1 MPGIPTFAQSGACP
15 VIAPGG
21 STPAETAYTAA
32 RYSQAEDLY
41 GQALARNPH
50 DLKLSAALVKT
61 WLHEGQVAQAA
72 AQVNRIL
79 PDNPNSAITL
89 TSLAEV
95 QLRQGQP
102 WLSLETLKTAESA
115 DPCYARI
122 YLIRSR
128 ALRIDSMYAS
138 EREQVQKAYDI
149 DPTDPDIRHAWLRTV
164 SPAHEIESI
173 AGSLATLKD
182 LDAETQQKAADSIRS
197 MMPLLSENNQTC
209 QILPTAA
216 SASFTLQASF
226 QDAKHIDGYRLE
238 VDLPKS
244 KAKLQVDTAASG
256 VFISRALADA
266 NGFQPGAGDP
276 PGTVRVE
283 SVHIGPLEFRDCI
296 VGVNEAPFPGKAD
309 GFIGTDMFASYLV
322 TLDYPGSKLILAP
335 LPKQANIVPQDR
347 VVAPELHDFMPVY
360 HRQQYLLVP
369 AMLNNKSRRLFILDS
384 GIRYSTMT
392 SEVAHSVSSTKVNFT
407 NAMQTV
413 SGSTLQVYRDS
424 FDFQLAN
431 LTLSHQSHILELDSS
446 TIDQNAGMQVAGML
460 GFDMLHSFVLT
471 IDYRDGLVKMESVEA
486 GSTATGSS
494 GTVRAA
500 AQPACEPGDDRDR
513 PTSSTIEAKVTGLID
528 SAHLK
533 PGKEITVK
541 IVNEWEFPGCSLP
554 SGSILY
560 GHVTA
565 ANSSKDPD
573 AAELGLVFDHGE
585 CGGMTKKAISLAVIG
600 VVASHDQFVGLH
612 SALPSQ
618 VSGGGRDI
626 SVTAQNM
633 GSFALDENLN
643 PSGPPHTVHPG
654 IVAGIPKMKLEPWG
668 GPGCST
674 KITTADR
681 SVRLG
686 PGSELILTM
695 QEPR

>member
-1 MPGIPTFAQSGACP
+1 MPIFAQSDACP
-15 VIAPGG
+15 VISQGG
-21 STPAETAYTAA
+21 STPAETAYAAA
-32 RYSQAEDLY
+32 RYSQAEDLF
-41 GQALARNPH
+41 GQALALNPH

-95 QLRQGQP
+95 QLRQGEP
-102 WLSLETLKTAESA
+102 WLALDTLKTAEAA
-115 DPCYARI
+115 DPCYARV

-138 EREQVQKAYDI
+138 EREQVQKAYSI
-149 DPTDPDIRHAWLRTV
+149 DPTDPDIRHAWLSTV
-164 SPAHEIESI
+164 SPAHEIEGI
-173 AGSLATLKD
+173 AGSLATIKD
-182 LDAETQQKAADSIRS
+182 LDAETKQKAEDSIRS

-209 QILPTAA
+209 QVLPAA
-216 SASFTLQASF
+216 TSASFALLPSF
-226 QDAKHIDGYRLE
+226 QDAKHIEGYRLE
-238 VDLPKS
+238 VDLPKG

-256 VFISRALADA
+256 LFISRALADA
-266 NGFQPGAGDP
+266 NEFQPGAGDP

-296 VGVNEAPFPGKAD
+296 VGVNETPFPGKGD

-335 LPKQANIVPQDR
+335 LPKLANIVPQDR
-347 VVAPELHDFMPVY
+347 VVTPELHDFMPVY
-360 HRQQYLLVP
+360 HRQQYLLLP

-392 SEVAHSVSSTKVNFT
+392 SEVAHSVSGTKVNFT

-431 LTLSHQSHILELDSS
+431 LTLSHQGHILELDSS
-446 TIDQNAGMQVAGML
+446 TIDRNAGMQVAGML

-471 IDYRDGLVKMESVEA
+471 LDYRDGLVKMESVEA

-494 GTVRAA
+494 GTMRAA

-513 PTSSTIEAKVTGLID
+513 PTSSTIIAKVTGLLD

-533 PGKEITVK
+533 PGKEITVQ
-541 IVNEWEFPGCSLP
+541 VANEWQFPGCDLP
-554 SGSILY
+554 TGSILY

-565 ANSSKDPD
+565 ASSSKNPD
-573 AAELGLVFDHGE
+573 SSEFALVFDHGD
-585 CGGMTKKAISLAVIG
+585 CGGRTKKALSLTLIGAV
-600 VVASHDQFVGLH
+600 APPDQFVGLH
-612 SALPSQ
+612 NVLPSE

-626 SVTAQNM
+626 SVTAQSL
-633 GSFALDENLN
+633 GAFALDENLN

-674 KITTADR
+674 KITTVDR

-695 QEPR
+695 QELH